1 MNPLGPTAV
10 VCEDDPVSRRVASA
24 TLERCGYR
32 VVAGV
37 DTVMDATRAA
47 QVFQP
52 DVMVLDLM
60 LPWVSGEF
68 GISFV
73 REVAPRCTIIVC
85 SAFDARDALAS
96 GASFAVPKGSA
107 EELEA
112 VLWTLDHA
120 KQGAGA

>member
-1 MNPLGPTAV
+1 MSDPRPTAV
-10 VCEDDPVSRRVASA
+10 VCEDDPVSQRVARA
-24 TLERCGYR
+24 ALERCGYR

-37 DTVMDATRAA
+37 DTVMDAARAA

-73 REVAPRCTIIVC
+73 REEAPGCTIIVC
-85 SAFDARDALAS
+85 STFDAENALAC
-96 GASFAVPKGSA
+96 GAAFAVTKGCVG
-107 EELEA
+107 ELED
-112 VLWTLDHA
+112 VLLSLDPTQPA
-120 KQGAGA
+120 RG